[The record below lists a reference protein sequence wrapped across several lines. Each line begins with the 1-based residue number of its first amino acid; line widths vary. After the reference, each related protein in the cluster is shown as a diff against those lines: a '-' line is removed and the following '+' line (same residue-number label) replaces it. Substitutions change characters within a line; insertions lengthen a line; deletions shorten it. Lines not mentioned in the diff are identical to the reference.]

1 MIEYAICIV
10 GLGKTDALYVIY
22 VSIHDLIAE
31 EMATSSGEDDPL
43 VRTQIR
49 DLIECTICLD
59 IYTDP
64 VALPCQHTF
73 CRDCVDSILTTGGQ
87 PMDQI
92 PCPIC
97 RKEFAVPKTG
107 LDGIEKDFK
116 MNKLIGIYQLE
127 SSASFSSCQAHRTKP
142 LDVYCIDCRT
152 VTCASCFLAKHSG
165 HRGSNVTESSDEL
178 RKQLDQEIDVLSRC
192 VATALVK
199 QTLLRNE
206 MFQFIDEIKGVE
218 MEVNKRSDYLKQ
230 TIEQHRQTLIDDLNR
245 RRQRVQ
251 LEMEKKEKELD
262 QCVEVTEKFKT
273 RCCEMMLKATTM
285 VNDVCW
291 EMSDTHTRA
300 VDLQQKLETRTQA
313 PWFETKIKFEVMTF
327 GKDLEKCNIVGV
339 IRGILQ
345 FSKTNL
351 K

>member
-1 MIEYAICIV
+1 
-10 GLGKTDALYVIY
+10 
-22 VSIHDLIAE
+22 
-31 EMATSSGEDDPL
+31 MATSGEDDPL

-73 CRDCVDSILTTGGQ
+73 CRDCVESILTRIGQ
-87 PMDQI
+87 AVAI

-116 MNKLIGIYQLE
+116 MNKLIGIYQSE
-127 SSASFSSCQAHRTKP
+127 SSAVFNPCPAHKTKP

-152 VTCASCFLAKHSG
+152 VTCASCFLSKHSG
-165 HRGSNVTESSDEL
+165 HRGSNVSDSSDEV

-218 MEVNKRSDYLKQ
+218 LEINKRSDYLKQ
-230 TIEQHRQTLIDDLNR
+230 TIEQHRQMLVGDLNR

-251 LEMEKKEKELD
+251 LEMEEKEKKLD
-262 QCVEVTEKFKT
+262 EYVEITEKFKT
-273 RCCEMMLKATTM
+273 RCCEMMLKTNTAT
-285 VNDVCW
+285 NDVCW
-291 EMSDTHTRA
+291 DMKDTHARA
-300 VDLQQKLETRTQA
+300 LHLQQMFESQTQV
-313 PWFETKIKFEVMTF
+313 PWFETKIKFQATTF
-327 GKDLEKCNIVGV
+327 DNSLEKCNIVGV
-339 IRGILQ
+339 IQGILQ
-345 FSKTNL
+345 FAKNL
-351 K
+351 SRIIIIHKKFPSQSSCLGCL